1 MAIYSNGQV
10 GWKSGV
16 VVTPTIV
23 TNGLI
28 LNLDAGNASSYPG
41 TGTTWTDL
49 SGNGRNAT
57 LANGVGYSSSSGGV
71 LTFDGINDY
80 GQVPAF
86 TYPNSYTVAV
96 WVKINYTSSTN
107 YARIIEKG
115 LNNEFALTINKVT
128 PLYSNKYTYQLG
140 DSDVAL
146 ASNSPVSSGYT
157 LLTTT
162 IENAT
167 SNQHLIKFYINNTL
181 NNTATKTIS
190 FTKTNP
196 LYFGGNPAALN
207 LTAMLGEIG
216 QIFMYDRV
224 LSASEI
230 TQNFATTKTR
240 FGY

>member
-1 MAIYSNGQV
+1 MNIYGRV
-10 GWKSGV
+10 GWRAAGNAPAPEIITS
-16 VVTPTIV
+16 
-23 TNGLI
+23 GLI

-41 TGTTWTDL
+41 TGTTWNDL

-57 LANGVGYSSSSGGV
+57 LANGVGYSSSNGGV

-115 LNNEFALTINKVT
+115 LNNEFALTINKQSH
-128 PLYSNKYTYQLG
+128 SNGYTYQLG
-140 DSDVAL
+140 DSNTAL
-146 ASNSPVSSGYT
+146 ASNSTVSSGYT

-162 IENAT
+162 IENTT

-181 NNTATKTIS
+181 DKTSTYTIS

-216 QIFMYDRV
+216 QIFMYDRI

-230 TQNFATTKTR
+230 TQNFDATKTR